1 MCGKE
6 PNTTAEVNSAK
17 CWAIPA
23 LVFSIIALIGFI
35 AGGWVQAIGGLLA
48 CIGSSILICCGPKD
62 GSAAGKG
69 KEMAGFVLMLI
80 GAITEIIGAVLGLIL
95 YFGTVTRCGQE
106 VCVPNFSGGQTCA
119 SPPQATIDTCI
130 GFLSI
135 IIWPSIIIGGVSGI
149 ITLVAAVK
157 AKQAHGSL
165 GK

>member
-1 MCGKE
+1 MYVWSR
-6 PNTTAEVNSAK
+6 PPEVTSAK
-17 CWAIPA
+17 CWSIVA
-23 LVFSIIALIGFI
+23 LVFSIIALVGFI
-35 AGGWVQAIGGLLA
+35 AGGWVQVIGGLLA
-48 CIGSSILICCGPKD
+48 CIGLSILICCGLKD
-62 GSAAGKG
+62 GSAAGK
-69 KEMAGFVLMLI
+69 KAMAGFVLMLL
-80 GAITEIIGAVLGLIL
+80 GAITEIVGAVLGLIL

-106 VCVPNFSGGQTCA
+106 VCVMQGTPYETCVTPA
-119 SPPQATIDTCI
+119 QSAIDTCI